1 MNPIQEK
8 VKLLMGLAET
18 QEGLGSDQVQE
29 IIRVIIADAIADV
42 KQGTDEL
49 HVHLA
54 ISSSLVSLHEET
66 DISHEIALETVAMV
80 MDNLSMAEAENENI
94 FSSIILGA
102 LEGASLHKYQAIL
115 KAEAQLETLEAHIK
129 DEKKQLRKQLQ
140 YMLGHLTSKIPAQWI
155 AASRDQ
161 KLASQLDCLYLQ
173 QEDNLS

>member
-1 MNPIQEK
+1 MSPIQEK
-8 VKLLMGLAET
+8 VQLLMGLAKT
-18 QEGLGSDQVQE
+18 QKGLGSDQVQE
-29 IIRVIIADAIADV
+29 IIRITIADAIADA

-49 HVHLA
+49 RVHLA
-54 ISSSLVSLHEET
+54 ISSSLASLHEET
-66 DISHEIALETVAMV
+66 DISYEIALETVAMV
-80 MDNLSMAEAENENI
+80 INNLSMAEAENENI

-140 YMLGHLTSKIPAQWI
+140 YTLGHLTSRIPAQWI
-155 AASRDQ
+155 AESRDQ